1 MDIKIFRLAVLP
13 FANLSPRAE
22 NEFFSDGITEE
33 IIGAL
38 SKIKNL
44 RVTSRTSS
52 FYFKN
57 KNIPI
62 KQIAKELGVEA
73 ILEGSVRLSGDV
85 VRITAQLI
93 QANDDFHFWSE
104 TWERKLEGIFEIQDE
119 ISLLIA
125 DKIREQFV
133 YLEVQEH
140 LVEKQTAN
148 ISAYEYYLKALSH
161 FRKWNST
168 DINIAISLFK
178 KALELDA
185 ENAQSMIGLADCY
198 SFMAT
203 NGFIAPEEGWRNA
216 HQLTHQ
222 AVALNDRLPSAHY
235 MLSNLALFTA
245 SDYAQ
250 SFKHVAMALELNPNY
265 AEAQRHMAF
274 LYILAG
280 DQEKSREHLEV
291 ARQIDPLSK
300 ETHFYSAYYHYMTG
314 DYPKAVLML
323 DQCLHHNPKNLPAHI
338 LKCLVL
344 MKQSKLDEVITY
356 FKNHTVEATVEDEI
370 GVLAIAYAL
379 KNDLINAEKSM
390 TNLIALTK
398 GVNGFTAN
406 AYIFV
411 LYGATGQVNKAFDWI
426 EQNQAYSPLLMFHFA
441 DPLVSPIRIDPRYRE
456 LHQKFYPLHLLN
468 EGESM
473 KKDLLDA
480 DSISVYS
487 MRLQNHIQ
495 QNKPY
500 LDPNLS
506 LRKLAAQIDIHPNQ
520 LSWLLNTTMKQS
532 FNEFIN
538 HYRVVAFKERCAD
551 PKNNHLTLVGL
562 AYECG
567 FNSKTVFNTFFKR
580 ETGITPKEYQ
590 NSLRSRSTI

>member
-1 MDIKIFRLAVLP
+1 MVTKKFHLAVLP
-13 FANLSPRAE
+13 FANVSPRAE

-38 SKIKNL
+38 SKIKDL

-93 QANDDFHFWSE
+93 QASDDFHFWSE

-125 DKIREQFV
+125 EKIREQFV
-133 YLEVQEH
+133 YLEIQDH
-140 LVEKQTAN
+140 LVEKQTTN
-148 ISAYEYYLKALSH
+148 ISAYEYYLKALSY
-161 FRKWNST
+161 FRKWNPT
-168 DINIAISLFK
+168 DINVAISLYQ

-185 ENAQSMIGLADCY
+185 HHTQSMIGLADCY
-198 SFMAT
+198 GFMAT
-203 NGFIAPEEGWRNA
+203 NGFIPPEEAWRNA

-222 AVALNDRLPSAHY
+222 AVVLNERLPNAHY

-250 SFKHVAMALELNPNY
+250 SLKHVARALELNPNY
-265 AEAQRHMAF
+265 VEARQHMAF

-280 DQEKSREHLEV
+280 DQERSREHLEV
-291 ARQIDPLSK
+291 ALEIDPLSR

-314 DYPKAVLML
+314 DYPKALLML
-323 DQCLHHNPKNLPAHI
+323 DQCLQHNPKNLPAHI

-344 MKQSKLDEVITY
+344 MKQNTLDEVFTY
-356 FKNHTVEATVEDEI
+356 FKSHTVEATIEDEV
-370 GVLAIAYAL
+370 GVMAIAYAL
-379 KNDLINAEKSM
+379 KKDLANAENYL
-390 TNLIALTK
+390 TNLMELTK
-398 GVNGFTAN
+398 GANGFTAN
-406 AYIFV
+406 GYFFV
-411 LYGATGQVNKAFDWI
+411 LYAATGQVDKAFDWI
-426 EQNQAYSPLLMFHFA
+426 EQNKDYSPLLMFHFA
-441 DPLVSPIRIDPRYRE
+441 DPLVSPIRKDPRYLG
-456 LHQKFYPLHLLN
+456 LHQKFYPLDSLN
-468 EGESM
+468 EEESM

-480 DSISVYS
+480 DSIAAYS

-506 LRKLAAQIDIHPNQ
+506 LRTLAGQIDIHPNQ
-520 LSWLLNTTMKQS
+520 LSWLLNNNMRQS

-538 HYRVVAFKERCAD
+538 RYRVEAFKERCAD
-551 PKNNHLTLVGL
+551 PKKDHLTLVGL

-567 FNSKTVFNTFFKR
+567 FNSKTVFNTFFKK
-580 ETGITPKEYQ
+580 ETGMTPKEYQ
-590 NSLRSRSTI
+590 NSLRLRDTV